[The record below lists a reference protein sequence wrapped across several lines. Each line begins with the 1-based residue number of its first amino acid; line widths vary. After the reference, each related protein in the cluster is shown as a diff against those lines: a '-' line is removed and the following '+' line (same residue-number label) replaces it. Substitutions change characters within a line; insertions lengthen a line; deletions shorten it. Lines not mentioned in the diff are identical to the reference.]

1 MSNRER
7 CNALLDGFTDAQ
19 LVNVAAVLQAMK
31 QTITDAVGEAPN
43 AETIAAIRE
52 LENGGGEVW
61 TGSTKDLFAALDAED
76 GAHA

>member
-31 QTITDAVGEAPN
+31 QTIADAAGEAPN
-43 AETIAAIRE
+43 AETLAALDE
-52 LENGGGEVW
+52 LENGGGVLF
-61 TGSTKDLFAALDAED
+61 TGSTADLFAQLGGE
-76 GAHA
+76 G